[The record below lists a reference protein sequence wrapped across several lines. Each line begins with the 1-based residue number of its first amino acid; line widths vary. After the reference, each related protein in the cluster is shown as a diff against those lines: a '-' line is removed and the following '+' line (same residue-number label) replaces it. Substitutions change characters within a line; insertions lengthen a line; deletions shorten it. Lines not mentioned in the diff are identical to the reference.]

1 MTQSAIHLAPTLSS
15 QPGNGSFFSA
25 LLFPSPRYHFRTP
38 RIGKEV
44 NTISFEI
51 EGNKTPRDC
60 MWRMQ
65 YIGTNRVSKT
75 VVKNIEDVCRSF
87 SRRKLLQTFSP
98 ILFCTPRIG
107 KEMNTISFEIE
118 GNKTHPR
125 DCMWRMQYNRWNE
138 SNERDGIVKNIKD
151 CRSFLRRKLDWDL
164 SFPLPSPRYY
174 SVCHELEKRWTLF
187 LSKSRKQ
194 NSSRLY
200 VTNAVQSLDRIE
212 WVRRWLKIS
221 KMFVGV
227 FREGNSYKPSPR
239 YYSVCHELEKRWTL
253 FLSKSRKQNSSRL
266 YVTNAV

>member
-151 CRSFLRRKLDWDL
+151 CRSFSRRKLDWDL
-164 SFPLPSPRYY
+164 SSPRYY
-174 SVCHELEKRWTLF
+174 SVRHELEKRKQGSSLWRTQICQTNQVSKKVVKSLCRWLKIFLEFLEKETRLGVSNLSSALFSSPFPSFWYYSICHELEKRWT
-187 LSKSRKQ
+187 Q
-194 NSSRLY
+194 
-200 VTNAVQSLDRIE
+200 
-212 WVRRWLKIS
+212 
-221 KMFVGV
+221 
-227 FREGNSYKPSPR
+227 FRNLRNKAR
-239 YYSVCHELEKRWTL
+239 
-253 FLSKSRKQNSSRL
+253 
-266 YVTNAV
+266 

>member
-151 CRSFLRRKLDWDL
+151 CRSFSRRKLDWDL

-174 SVCHELEKRWTLF
+174 SVRHELEKRWTLF
-187 LSKSRKQ
+187 LSKSKETKLLEIVCDEVRSTIVGTNRVSKKVVKNIEDVCRSFSRRK
-194 NSSRLY
+194 L
-200 VTNAVQSLDRIE
+200 L
-212 WVRRWLKIS
+212 
-221 KMFVGV
+221 
-227 FREGNSYKPSPR
+227 
-239 YYSVCHELEKRWTL
+239 
-253 FLSKSRKQNSSRL
+253 
-266 YVTNAV
+266 